1 MTGLESLQFQVLAV
15 AESDWSGQPLRQTK
29 SEKNINMVLRRT
41 ADRLFL
47 PSNLDKTERST

>member
-1 MTGLESLQFQVLAV
+1 MTGLKSLQFQVLAV